1 MSLVPGLT
9 SAVDLF
15 HKLQRDAERLNA
27 EVTSDAFFNFV
38 VTGYS
43 IIDWIKNDPAIPAS
57 AKTRAELDTLYES
70 PWLKVC
76 GDLANAS
83 KHFTLTRRTPVTVE
97 ATSKSGFGMGR
108 YDTASFGRGEE
119 SIEIKV
125 RDTKGN
131 ESEWTALEFATAVNQ
146 AWLVFFARHGVST

>member
-1 MSLVPGLT
+1 MTLVPGLT
-9 SAVDLF
+9 TAVDLF
-15 HKLQRDAERLNA
+15 HKLQRDARRLNA

-43 IIDWIKNDPAIPAS
+43 LIDWIKNDPAIPAT
-57 AKTRAELDTLYES
+57 AKTTAEVDSLYAA

-83 KHFTLTRRTPVTVE
+83 KHFTLIRRTPVTVE
-97 ATSKSGFGMGR
+97 ATSKSGFGLGR
-108 YDTASFGRGEE
+108 YDTGSFGRGEE

-125 RDTKGN
+125 RDTRGN
-131 ESEWTALEFATAVNQ
+131 ESEWTALELATGVIQ
-146 AWLVFFARHGVST
+146 AWLVFFARHGVVT